1 MLYYLDHTEVDPA
14 ANIAVD
20 EALLE
25 WVEES
30 PEENPIEVLR
40 LWQPA
45 TPFVV
50 IGRASI
56 LAGEVNEAECVQ
68 RGVPILR
75 RSSGGTAIVTGP
87 GCLMYA
93 VILSLKRRPELRM
106 IDAAHRFVLERIA
119 NAISSCDV
127 DAHCAG
133 TSDVIAGGKKFSGN
147 SLRTRRESLLYHGT
161 ILLDFDLA
169 LMDCLSKNPPRQP
182 EYREGRSHSS
192 FVQNL
197 HLPVEKVKQAI
208 RQAWQAEQD
217 LSEWPKE
224 RIDTLVQ
231 ERFGRQEWTYQR

>member
-1 MLYYLDHTEVDPA
+1 MLQYLDYTEVDPA
-14 ANIAVD
+14 ANLAVD
-20 EALLE
+20 EVLLDWIE
-25 WVEES
+25 ESSEES
-30 PEENPIEVLR
+30 PHEILR

-56 LAGEVNEAECVQ
+56 LASEVNEAECEQ

-93 VILSLKRRPELRM
+93 VVLSLKKRPELRM

-119 NAISSCDV
+119 KAISRCGV
-127 DAHCAG
+127 DAQCAG
-133 TSDVIAGGKKFSGN
+133 TSDVVVGGKKFSGN

-161 ILLDFDLA
+161 ILLDVDLS

-182 EYREGRSHSS
+182 DYRAGRSHAS
-192 FVQNL
+192 FIQNL
-197 HLPVEKVKQAI
+197 HLPVEKVKLAI
-208 RQAWQAEQD
+208 RQIWQAEQD
-217 LSEWPKE
+217 LSEWPQE
-224 RIDTLVQ
+224 RIATLVE
-231 ERFGRQEWTYQR
+231 ERFGRREWTYQR